1 MRLKDTEQ
9 TAKGAQSAL
18 TRKVWAHIL
27 CADTERAVS
36 GNLASHMSTKKN
48 SEKKSNVSKGAESA
62 TVEKAIKTAVDRA
75 LKKDNVSNSNA
86 LRLDAQNKGIALMTA
101 RTYCASSINGE
112 LLSKVQSADKTA
124 MHFDNVTHVIKASG
138 NKGVCFT
145 MAKGV
150 SKDSAFALFSDGAII
165 ALGTFGQ
172 LTISDA
178 GTMDR
183 FIRDVRNGEHFA
195 TGQRIAVLDGKD
207 AGELDGVIVGN
218 KDVATSIYYGVITRH
233 GAQFAVTTKERKE
246 NAYNRGIG
254 ARTATVAVL
263 SDKETGAL
271 LKTAKS
277 K

>member
-1 MRLKDTEQ
+1 MKVTEQ
-9 TAKGAQSAL
+9 IAKGAHHAL
-18 TRKVWAHIL
+18 TCKVWAHIT

-36 GNLASHMSTKKN
+36 GSLTSHMAKAKSSKAAKATQ
-48 SEKKSNVSKGAESA
+48 SEAV

-86 LRLDAQNKGIALMTA
+86 LRLDAQSKGIALMTA

-112 LLSKVQSADKTA
+112 LLAKVQSADKTA
-124 MHFDNVTHVIKASG
+124 MHFDNVTHVIKCDG

-150 SKDSAFALFSDGAII
+150 SSDGAFALFGDGTII
-165 ALGTFGQ
+165 AIGTFGQ

-246 NAYNRGIG
+246 NAYNKGIG

-263 SDKETGAL
+263 SEKDTSAL
-271 LKTAKS
+271 LKAKAKAS